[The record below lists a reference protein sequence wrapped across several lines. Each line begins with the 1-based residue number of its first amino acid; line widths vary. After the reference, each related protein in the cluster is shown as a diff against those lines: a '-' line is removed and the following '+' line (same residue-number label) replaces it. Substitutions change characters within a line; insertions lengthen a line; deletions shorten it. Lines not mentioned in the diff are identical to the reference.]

1 MGNLKLARALQI
13 FLDLLAPLRCPLCG
27 FKLVGYSSCP
37 DCELP
42 DAGLVL
48 RQLRS
53 GARGEYLVLAGGSFE
68 GRLRHLV
75 HAFKYRQ
82 DPAALRMLVDQTVC
96 ALPRG
101 LVWDAIIPVP
111 AHRVRVRERG
121 WEAVEQLARAISA
134 ASGIP
139 LRRGLRRVRYT
150 APLTGHGVVG
160 RRKLLRGSI
169 RAAPVTGSLL
179 LVDDVLTTGTTFRTC
194 RRCLLEAGARSV
206 DLLVP
211 ARTPTRAA
219 GGGALARHSGER

>member
-1 MGNLKLARALQI
+1 MGNLKLASTLQVL
-13 FLDLLAPLRCPLCG
+13 LDLLAPLRCPLCG
-27 FKLVGYSSCP
+27 FKLVGHKSCP
-37 DCELP
+37 ECELP
-42 DAGLVL
+42 GAGLIL

-53 GARGEYLVLAGGSFE
+53 DGRGEYLVLAGGSFE

-82 DPAALRMLVDQTVC
+82 DPAALRILVAQTAC

-101 LVWDAIIPVP
+101 LAWDAIVAVP

-121 WEAVEQLARAISA
+121 WEAVEQLARGISA
-134 ASGIP
+134 TSGIP
-139 LRRGLRRVRYT
+139 MRGGLRRVRYT

-179 LVDDVLTTGTTFRTC
+179 LVDDVLTTGATFRTC
-194 RRCLLEAGARSV
+194 RRSLLAAGARSV
-206 DLLVP
+206 DLLVA
-211 ARTPTRAA
+211 ARTPPRAA
-219 GGGALARHSGER
+219 GVEGDPAVC